1 MISLKN
7 LFGKKDQVMNETPNE
22 VEFIELLPEQ
32 LNHLITLH
40 PHDEEPEV
48 INESNSDTEVW
59 AAATEELEI
68 AKAFN
73 EANADTSYL
82 LTDPRVVGWLST
94 AEQELLFS
102 ALLLFYRP
110 EAHSM
115 LDVGCGRAD
124 LYGYLKDLYQLDD
137 VIYTGMDMNPNIVSI
152 ATQKFPTVNVIAGDI
167 LNDSSEDR
175 YDWVV
180 GSGLFNL
187 IDHPDMMVYTKEVI
201 DKMLSKANIGIS
213 FNLLTGLPED
223 LSDTDKEQLFVHDP
237 SIWLDYLINTYNKV
251 ICRHDYLSGDVTFYI
266 FK

>member
-7 LFGKKDQVMNETPNE
+7 LFGKKQQVMTIEEETALREQYASNIE
-22 VEFIELLPEQ
+22 GSEEFNQAAEA
-32 LNHLITLH
+32 TV
-40 PHDEEPEV
+40 PEV
-48 INESNSDTEVW
+48 RAEEFADSLESD
-59 AAATEELEI
+59 A
-68 AKAFN
+68 
-73 EANADTSYL
+73 SYL

-110 EAHSM
+110 ETHSM

-137 VIYTGMDMNPNIVSI
+137 VIYTGMDMNPNIISV

-201 DKMLSKANIGIS
+201 DKMVSKANIGIS